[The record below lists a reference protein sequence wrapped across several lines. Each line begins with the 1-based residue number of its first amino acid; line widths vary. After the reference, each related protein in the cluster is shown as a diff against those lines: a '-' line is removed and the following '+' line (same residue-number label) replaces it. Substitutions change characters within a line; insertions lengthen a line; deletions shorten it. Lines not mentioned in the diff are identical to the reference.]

1 MNTTEPSYVI
11 SIKYSLSL
19 PDDESYVIWNMLE
32 WFLMCVF

>member
-1 MNTTEPSYVI
+1 MYRQTLNHTTEPLYVI

-32 WFLMCVF
+32 